1 MAITPAD
8 APVYTDLAGL
18 TALKRGAASKDPA
31 AIRKVAEQFE
41 SMFTSMMLKS
51 MRDANGRDPMFGS
64 DQEQMYQGMFDD
76 QLALQMSH
84 GKGLGLADMLIRQLQ
99 KMGVAGADGAG
110 AGAQATASGR
120 ATAGGQAGSAQTGIP
135 PTGTTASGKAWAA
148 AYITTQ
154 GASAAEQQSFVR
166 TLWPQAQQAGQQLG
180 VDPRSLIAQAALET
194 NWGRSMPQDA
204 AGASS
209 NNLFGMKA
217 SRGWAG
223 PSVTA
228 PTQEYQNGAPTETQA
243 QFRAYASPSQSVQDY
258 VALLQNNPRYAS
270 ALNTG
275 GNVQAFAAGLQR
287 GGYATDP
294 DYARKIGAVAQ
305 SVASAL
311 SGSPGR
317 YADAQADS
325 PPVRTAVRGSLTGVT
340 DLKSA
345 PDLPITSRADEN
357 HAFRPRAESAGPSG
371 AAGDF
376 LQSNQTSGSS
386 SEPHGEP

>member
-18 TALKRGAASKDPA
+18 TALKRGAAGKDPA
-31 AIRKVAEQFE
+31 AIREVARQFE

-51 MRDANGRDPMFGS
+51 MRAANGPDPVFGS

-99 KMGVAGADGAG
+99 KMGVAGSADAG
-110 AGAQATASGR
+110 SQTQAAGQATGR
-120 ATAGGQAGSAQTGIP
+120 GQAGSAQTGIP
-135 PTGTTASGKAWAA
+135 GAGATAGGKAGAA
-148 AYITTQ
+148 AYPATQ
-154 GASAAEQQSFVR
+154 GAIAAEQQSFAR
-166 TLWPQAQQAGQQLG
+166 NLWPQAQQAGQQLG
-180 VDPRSLIAQAALET
+180 VDPSSLIAQAALET
-194 NWGRSMPQDA
+194 NWGRSVPQDA

-217 SRGWAG
+217 SRGWTG
-223 PSVTA
+223 QSVTA
-228 PTQEYQNGAPTETQA
+228 PTQEYANGTPTQTQA
-243 QFRAYASPSQSVQDY
+243 QFRAYASPSQSLQDY
-258 VALLQNNPRYAS
+258 VALLQSNPRYAS

-305 SVASAL
+305 SVSSVLAAS
-311 SGSPGR
+311 GR
-317 YADAQADS
+317 YADARASS
-325 PPVRTAVRGSLTGVT
+325 PPSRTEVAGSPTDVT

-345 PDLPITSRADEN
+345 PDVPITGRAGEN
-357 HAFRPRAESAGPSG
+357 HAFRPRAESA
-371 AAGDF
+371 AGDF
-376 LQSNQTSGSS
+376 LQSEQTGGGSS
-386 SEPHGEP
+386 SGEPNGER

>member
-31 AIRKVAEQFE
+31 AIREVARQFE

-51 MRDANGRDPMFGS
+51 MRDANGPDPVFGS

-99 KMGVAGADGAG
+99 KMGVAGASAAG
-110 AGAQATASGR
+110 SGTGAQAASGGSPGN
-120 ATAGGQAGSAQTGIP
+120 AGGQGGSAQTGVAAA
-135 PTGTTASGKAWAA
+135 GTIANGKAGAA
-148 AYITTQ
+148 AYVATQ

-166 TLWPQAQQAGQQLG
+166 SLWPQAQQAGQQLG
-180 VDPRSLIAQAALET
+180 VDPRNLIAQAALET
-194 NWGRSMPQDA
+194 NWGRNLPQDA
-204 AGASS
+204 SGASS

-217 SRGWAG
+217 SAGWAG

-228 PTQEYQNGAPTETQA
+228 PTQEYANGTPTQIQA
-243 QFRAYASPSQSVQDY
+243 QFRAYASPGESLQDY
-258 VALLQNNPRYAS
+258 VTLLQNNPRYAS

-294 DYARKIGAVAQ
+294 DYARKIGALAQ
-305 SVASAL
+305 SVSSVLAGPA
-311 SGSPGR
+311 
-317 YADAQADS
+317 
-325 PPVRTAVRGSLTGVT
+325 GVT

-345 PDLPITSRADEN
+345 PEVPITA
-357 HAFRPRAESAGPSG
+357 H
-371 AAGDF
+371 
-376 LQSNQTSGSS
+376 TSGGVL
-386 SEPHGEP
+386 SEPDGEPR

>member
-99 KMGVAGADGAG
+99 KMGVAGADAAG
-110 AGAQATASGR
+110 AGAQANASGR

-135 PTGTTASGKAWAA
+135 PAGTTASGKAGAA

-166 TLWPQAQQAGQQLG
+166 NLWPQAQQAGQQLG

-204 AGASS
+204 TGASS

-243 QFRAYASPSQSVQDY
+243 QFRAYASPGQSVQDY

-311 SGSPGR
+311 SGLPGR

-325 PPVRTAVRGSLTGVT
+325 PPLRAAVRGSLTGVT

-345 PDLPITSRADEN
+345 PDLPITS
-357 HAFRPRAESAGPSG
+357 
-371 AAGDF
+371 
-376 LQSNQTSGSS
+376 QTTSGSS

>member
-51 MRDANGRDPMFGS
+51 MRDANGPDPVFGS
-64 DQEQMYQGMFDD
+64 DQEQMYQSMFDD

-99 KMGVAGADGAG
+99 KMGVAGADSAG
-110 AGAQATASGR
+110 AGADTQAPAGTQA
-120 ATAGGQAGSAQTGIP
+120 AAGGHAGSAQTGVP
-135 PTGTTASGKAWAA
+135 VAGTTANGRTGAG
-148 AYITTQ
+148 AYIETQ
-154 GASAAEQQSFVR
+154 AASPAEQQSFVHD
-166 TLWPQAQQAGQQLG
+166 LWQQARQAGQQLG

-194 NWGRSMPQDA
+194 NWGRSLPQDA

-217 SRGWAG
+217 SRGWDGA
-223 PSVTA
+223 SVTA
-228 PTQEYQNGAPTETQA
+228 PTQEYQNGAPTRTEA
-243 QFRAYASPSQSVQDY
+243 QFRAYANPGQSLQDY

-305 SVASAL
+305 SVANAL
-311 SGSPGR
+311 SGPSGR
-317 YADAQADS
+317 SADS
-325 PPVRTAVRGSLTGVT
+325 RGGPATRTAGATASPADVT
-340 DLKSA
+340 DLKFA
-345 PDLPITSRADEN
+345 PGLPIT
-357 HAFRPRAESAGPSG
+357 
-371 AAGDF
+371 
-376 LQSNQTSGSS
+376 LQTGGSS
-386 SEPHGEP
+386 SEPSGEQ

>member
-99 KMGVAGADGAG
+99 KMGVAGADADADARAGAG
-110 AGAQATASGR
+110 AGAQPAAG
-120 ATAGGQAGSAQTGIP
+120 AQVVAGGQAGSAQTGVP
-135 PTGTTASGKAWAA
+135 AAGTTATGKAGAA
-148 AYITTQ
+148 AYIAAQ
-154 GASAAEQQSFVR
+154 GPSPAEQQSFVR
-166 TLWPQAQQAGQQLG
+166 SLWPQAQQAGQQLG
-180 VDPRSLIAQAALET
+180 IDPRSLIAQAALET
-194 NWGRSMPQDA
+194 HWGRSVPQDA
-204 AGASS
+204 AGTSS
-209 NNLFGMKA
+209 NNLFGIKA

-243 QFRAYASPSQSVQDY
+243 QFRAYASPTQSLQDY
-258 VALLQNNPRYAS
+258 VELLQNNPRYAS
-270 ALNTG
+270 ALHTG
-275 GNVQAFAAGLQR
+275 GDVQAFAAGLQR

-294 DYARKIGAVAQ
+294 DYARKIGAVAH
-305 SVASAL
+305 SVSSAL
-311 SGSPGR
+311 SGSSAR
-317 YADAQADS
+317 H
-325 PPVRTAVRGSLTGVT
+325 GVT

-345 PDLPITSRADEN
+345 ADLPITGRADEN
-357 HAFRPRAESAGPSG
+357 HAFRPGADSAGPSG
-371 AAGDF
+371 ATGDF
-376 LQSNQTSGSS
+376 LQSGQTSASS

>member
-51 MRDANGRDPMFGS
+51 MRDANGRDPVFGS

-99 KMGVAGADGAG
+99 KMGVAGADAAAGAG
-110 AGAQATASGR
+110 AGPGTQ
-120 ATAGGQAGSAQTGIP
+120 ATAGGRAGAQAGSALTGVP
-135 PTGTTASGKAWAA
+135 AAGGTANGKAGAG
-148 AYITTQ
+148 AYIATQ
-154 GASAAEQQSFVR
+154 GASPAEQQSFVHN
-166 TLWPQAQQAGQQLG
+166 LWQQAQQAGQQLG
-180 VDPRSLIAQAALET
+180 VDPRTLIAQAALET

-204 AGASS
+204 AGTSS
-209 NNLFGMKA
+209 NNLFGVKA

-243 QFRAYASPSQSVQDY
+243 QFRAYASPGQSLQDY
-258 VALLQNNPRYAS
+258 VALLQNDPRYAS

-294 DYARKIGAVAQ
+294 DYARKIGAVAH
-305 SVASAL
+305 SVSSAL
-311 SGSPGR
+311 SGS
-317 YADAQADS
+317 S
-325 PPVRTAVRGSLTGVT
+325 VVT

-345 PDLPITSRADEN
+345 PDLPITPQADD
-357 HAFRPRAESAGPSG
+357 PR
-371 AAGDF
+371 
-376 LQSNQTSGSS
+376 
-386 SEPHGEP
+386 

>member
-31 AIRKVAEQFE
+31 AIRQVAQQFE

-51 MRDANGRDPMFGS
+51 MRDANGPDPVFGS

-99 KMGVAGADGAG
+99 KMGVAGAAAAG
-110 AGAQATASGR
+110 AGQADGGQSA
-120 ATAGGQAGSAQTGIP
+120 AAGQAGSAQTGIP
-135 PTGTTASGKAWAA
+135 VTGTTAGGKAGAA
-148 AYITTQ
+148 ANIATQ

-166 TLWPQAQQAGQQLG
+166 NLWPQAQQAGQQLG
-180 VDPRSLIAQAALET
+180 VDPRNLIAQAALET
-194 NWGRSMPQDA
+194 NWGRALPQDA
-204 AGASS
+204 GGASS

-228 PTQEYQNGAPTETQA
+228 PTQEYTNGTPTQTQA
-243 QFRAYASPSQSVQDY
+243 QFRAYGSPSESLQDY
-258 VALLQNNPRYAS
+258 VALLQSNPRYAS

-294 DYARKIGAVAQ
+294 DYARKIGALAQ
-305 SVASAL
+305 SVASVLAGPA
-311 SGSPGR
+311 S
-317 YADAQADS
+317 
-325 PPVRTAVRGSLTGVT
+325 VT

-345 PDLPITSRADEN
+345 PEVPITT
-357 HAFRPRAESAGPSG
+357 
-371 AAGDF
+371 
-376 LQSNQTSGSS
+376 QTSGGSSS
-386 SEPHGEP
+386 SEPQR

>member
-51 MRDANGRDPMFGS
+51 MRDANGPDPMFGS

-99 KMGVAGADGAG
+99 KLGVAGADAAAGAG
-110 AGAQATASGR
+110 AGAQPAAE
-120 ATAGGQAGSAQTGIP
+120 AKAVAGGQAGSAQTGIP
-135 PTGTTASGKAWAA
+135 AAGTTATGKAGAA
-148 AYITTQ
+148 ACI
-154 GASAAEQQSFVR
+154 AARSPSPDEQQSFVR
-166 TLWPQAQQAGQQLG
+166 NLWPQAQQAGQQLG

-194 NWGRSMPQDA
+194 HWGRSVPQDA

-209 NNLFGMKA
+209 NNLFGIKA

-243 QFRAYASPSQSVQDY
+243 QFRAYASPTQSLQDY

-270 ALNTG
+270 ALHTG
-275 GNVQAFAAGLQR
+275 GDVQAFAAGLQR

-305 SVASAL
+305 SVSSAL
-311 SGSPGR
+311 SGSSAR
-317 YADAQADS
+317 H
-325 PPVRTAVRGSLTGVT
+325 GVT
-340 DLKSA
+340 DLKSPA
-345 PDLPITSRADEN
+345 DLPITGRADEN
-357 HAFRPRAESAGPSG
+357 HAFRPGADSAGPSG
-371 AAGDF
+371 AAGDL
-376 LQSNQTSGSS
+376 LQSDQTSGSS
-386 SEPHGEP
+386 SEPTVSPNG

>member
-51 MRDANGRDPMFGS
+51 MRDATGRDPMFGS

-99 KMGVAGADGAG
+99 KMGVAGADAAGAG
-110 AGAQATASGR
+110 AGPGAQATGGGR
-120 ATAGGQAGSAQTGIP
+120 AGAQAGSALTGVP
-135 PTGTTASGKAWAA
+135 AAAATANGKAGAG
-148 AYITTQ
+148 AYIATQ
-154 GASAAEQQSFVR
+154 GASPAEQQSFVR
-166 TLWPQAQQAGQQLG
+166 NLWPQAQQAGQQLG

-209 NNLFGMKA
+209 NNLFGIKA

-223 PSVTA
+223 SSVTA
-228 PTQEYQNGAPTETQA
+228 PTEEYQSGVPTETQA
-243 QFRAYASPSQSVQDY
+243 QFRAYANPTQSLQDY

-275 GNVQAFAAGLQR
+275 ANVQAFAAGLQR

-294 DYARKIGAVAQ
+294 DYARKIGTVAQ
-305 SVASAL
+305 SVSSAL
-311 SGSPGR
+311 PGS
-317 YADAQADS
+317 AD
-325 PPVRTAVRGSLTGVT
+325 VT

-345 PDLPITSRADEN
+345 SDLPIT
-357 HAFRPRAESAGPSG
+357 G
-371 AAGDF
+371 
-376 LQSNQTSGSS
+376 QTAGSS
-386 SEPHGEP
+386 SEPHDEP

>member
-51 MRDANGRDPMFGS
+51 MREANGPDPVFGS

-99 KMGVAGADGAG
+99 KMGVAGAASAAGAG
-110 AGAQATASGR
+110 AGADAQAAAGGQ

-135 PTGTTASGKAWAA
+135 AAATGATGKAGAA
-148 AYITTQ
+148 ACIAQ
-154 GASAAEQQSFVR
+154 GASPAEQQSFVR
-166 TLWPQAQQAGQQLG
+166 NLWSQAQHAGQQLG
-180 VDPRSLIAQAALET
+180 VDPRSLVAQAALET

-204 AGASS
+204 AGTPS
-209 NNLFGMKA
+209 NNLFGVKA
-217 SRGWAG
+217 SRGWTG

-228 PTQEYQNGAPTETQA
+228 PTQEYQDGAPTATQA
-243 QFRAYASPSQSVQDY
+243 QFRAYASPSQSLQDY

-311 SGSPGR
+311 SGS
-317 YADAQADS
+317 S
-325 PPVRTAVRGSLTGVT
+325 TVT

-345 PDLPITSRADEN
+345 PDQPITS
-357 HAFRPRAESAGPSG
+357 
-371 AAGDF
+371 
-376 LQSNQTSGSS
+376 QTSASS